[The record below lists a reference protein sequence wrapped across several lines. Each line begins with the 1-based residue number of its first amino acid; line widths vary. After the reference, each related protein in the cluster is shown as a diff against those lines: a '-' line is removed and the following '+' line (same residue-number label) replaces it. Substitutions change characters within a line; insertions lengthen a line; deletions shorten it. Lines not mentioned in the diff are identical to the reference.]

1 MISKLHFS
9 RVIQRRLPALA
20 FLLLLASFSD
30 RTGQVSA
37 HETDQYTVPTGQK
50 FADLDLYL
58 SDYFRNAL
66 TKALKKINSPLL
78 GQHLLFPFSES
89 DRVAWHVLW
98 QFPPDLIFV
107 ERLEAQLKRKKVTEQ
122 FPGELVQFRPKRWI
136 YHHWALMIDPTKLI
150 RLTRC
155 STLMADGTYFGTDKL
170 PHFVHLGYSYY
181 KAYRNAKKWGA
192 NEASAIRRAV
202 RVGTGANPL
211 TSERT
216 LFGLVSTGVLSNAD
230 LAANYVGFK
239 FYRNLTEPVMLRG
252 KMCPPLLVRD
262 GKKWRLSDH
271 VRDDAR
277 FFSVYISDH
286 WDEALNPS
294 DYLKTTA
301 TYVRKGVRA
310 RCESVVAWYRRKR
323 PGLQTREDFIALEE
337 QLQTYFGE
345 EYGYSL
351 RDTDA
356 ITIANLCFDGDP
368 NSGRTP
374 SALATGN

>member
-1 MISKLHFS
+1 MDFRFHLASTL
-9 RVIQRRLPALA
+9 QRRLAA
-20 FLLLLASFSD
+20 HVLLLSLAVLGACS
-30 RTGQVSA
+30 GQVSS

-107 ERLEAQLKRKKVTEQ
+107 ERLEGQLKKRKVSERY
-122 FPGELVQFRPKRWI
+122 PGELVLFRAKRWI
-136 YHHWALMIDPTKLI
+136 YSHWALMIDPTKLV

-155 STLMADGTYFGTDKL
+155 STLMADGTYFGTDKI

-181 KAYRNAKKWGA
+181 RAYRNAKKWGA
-192 NEASAIRRAV
+192 DEASAIQRAV

-239 FYRNLTEPVMLRG
+239 FYRNLTEPVVLRG
-252 KMCPPLLVRD
+252 KTCSPLLVRD

-271 VRDDAR
+271 VRNDPR

-301 TYVRKGVRA
+301 TYVRKEVQA
-310 RCESVVAWYRRKR
+310 RCDSVLAWYQRKR
-323 PGLQTREDFIALEE
+323 PDLQTRKDFLALEK

-351 RDTDA
+351 RETDA
-356 ITIANLCFDGDP
+356 ITIANLCFDGDSDNGALP
-368 NSGRTP
+368 A
-374 SALATGN
+374 ALATGN